1 MRTLP
6 FVQMTSMSAPSDAL
20 KLQTEDARQHRL
32 FKNHLGTTR
41 SKPVSDHVN
50 VQAISTILGSIEE
63 NQLKN
68 YTPQGKLPP

>member
-20 KLQTEDARQHRL
+20 KLQTEDARQHGL
-32 FKNHLGTTR
+32 FKNHPGTTR
-41 SKPVSDHVN
+41 SKPVSNHMSL
-50 VQAISTILGSIEE
+50 QAISTILGSIEE

-68 YTPQGKLPP
+68 